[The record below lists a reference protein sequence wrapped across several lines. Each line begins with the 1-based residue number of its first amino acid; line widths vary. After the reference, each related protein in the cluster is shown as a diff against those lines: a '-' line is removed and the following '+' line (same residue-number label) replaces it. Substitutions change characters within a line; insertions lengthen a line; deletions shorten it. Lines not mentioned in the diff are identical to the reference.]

1 MTVPEPLNLAAA
13 FAGFTEIYA
22 PRVAAELNG
31 QMVKLAR
38 IQGRFVMHAH
48 PNEDEL
54 FFVQRG
60 ELLMHFED
68 GPTRTVREGELL
80 VVPRGVRH
88 FPDAHEECWV
98 LLFEP
103 ATTVNTGDVG
113 GERTR
118 DAVPLGNRAPSGE
131 GA

>member
-1 MTVPEPLNLAAA
+1 MTPQPVNLAAA
-13 FAGFTEIYA
+13 FASFDEVYA

-31 QMVKLAR
+31 QMVKLAQ
-38 IQGRFVMHAH
+38 IQGRFVMHSH
-48 PNEDEL
+48 PHEDGL
-54 FFVQRG
+54 FLVQRG

-68 GPTRTVREGELL
+68 GPTRTIREGEFI

-88 FPDAHEECWV
+88 CPDAVDVCWV

-103 ATTVNTGDVG
+103 ASTLNTGDVG

-118 DAVPLGNRAPSGE
+118 DPVPLEVSTDEAQS
-131 GA
+131 

>member
-1 MTVPEPLNLAAA
+1 MTPQPVNLAAA
-13 FAGFTEIYA
+13 FASFDEVYA

-31 QMVKLAR
+31 QMVKLAQ
-38 IQGRFVMHAH
+38 IQGRFVMHSH
-48 PNEDEL
+48 PHEDEL
-54 FFVQRG
+54 FLVQRG

-68 GPTRTVREGELL
+68 GPTRTIREGEFI

-88 FPDAHEECWV
+88 CPDAVDVCWV

-103 ATTVNTGDVG
+103 ASTLNTGDVG

-118 DAVPLGNRAPSGE
+118 DAVPLTSESG
-131 GA
+131 ASR